1 MQAKPMPNNLQELQ
15 HKGEFAE
22 HVKKITA
29 QINAASDLDQI
40 LLDLHKDILGLF
52 DAEDLT
58 LFAFDQDKK
67 EIFFKVP
74 HVDNVEEVRI
84 SITEQSLA
92 GFCAKYLRPVNIADA
107 YSAAELQSIHPSLLH
122 DTTYDKRTGFK
133 TKQVLTY
140 PIVADNKYLMGVL
153 QLLNKKSGSRFT
165 RKDEESVAEIAK
177 ALGIAFFNL
186 RKATKKNP
194 TKFDHLV
201 GSGKMTQNDLENL
214 LAETRKGTSD
224 LESLLIE
231 KYKVPKLDI
240 GKSFAQFYKC
250 PYIEFSERTLV
261 DIELLKN
268 LNVDYL
274 RKNHWMPLKR
284 DRTAIEILT
293 DDPGDLD
300 RVQDIKRTFPGLNIR
315 FAVSLRRDI
324 AQFLASATGHSEAGG
339 GSGGRKLEENVSDI
353 LGELVTE
360 AQAEAMEDASAG
372 AGLDENDSA
381 IVRLA
386 NQIIADAFRQNASD
400 IHIEPYGEK
409 RETLVRFR
417 VDGDCFEYMK
427 IPQSYRRAIV
437 SRLKIMASLDI
448 AERRKPQD
456 GKIKFKLTETKEIEL
471 RVATI
476 PTSGYNEDV
485 VMRILAASEPLPLD
499 KMGFSDRNLK
509 GIKDISEKPYGIILC
524 VGPTG
529 SGKTTTLHSVLGN
542 INTPDIKIW
551 TAEDPVEITQ
561 YGLRQVQVQ
570 PKIGFTFANAMRAF
584 LRADPDVI
592 MVGEMRDKETADT
605 GIEAS
610 LTGHLVLSTLHTNS
624 AVETITRLL
633 DMGCDPFSFADAM
646 LGVLAQRLA
655 RRICKDCKE
664 QYVGTPEEYEELRQ
678 GYGVERWE
686 KLGIKQ
692 DNTFRL
698 PRGKGCET
706 CNRTGYKGR
715 VALHELLLG
724 SDNIK
729 RMIQQK
735 ARTEDMLHAAMDE
748 GMTTLVQ
755 DGIQKVLLGQTSY
768 KEVKAVAIK

>member
-1 MQAKPMPNNLQELQ
+1 MPQNLQELQ
-15 HKGEFAE
+15 QKVEYAE
-22 HVKKITA
+22 HVKRITT
-29 QINAASDLDQI
+29 QIHAANDFDQI
-40 LLDLHKDILGLF
+40 LLDLHKDILSLF
-52 DAEDLT
+52 DAQDLT
-58 LFAFDQDKK
+58 LFAFDADKK
-67 EIFFKVP
+67 EIFSKVP
-74 HVDNVEEVRI
+74 HVDRVEEVRI
-84 SITEQSLA
+84 PISEQSLA

-107 YSAAELQSIHPSLLH
+107 YNMAELQTIHPSLLH
-122 DTTYDKRTGFK
+122 DTAYDKRTGFK

-153 QLLNKKSGSRFT
+153 QLLNKKSGGRFT

-186 RKATKKNP
+186 RKASKKNP
-194 TKFDHLV
+194 TKFDYLV
-201 GSGKMTQNDLENL
+201 SNSRIAQNELDNAI
-214 LAETRKGTSD
+214 AESRKGISD
-224 LESLLIE
+224 LETILIE
-231 KYKVPKLDI
+231 KYKVQKLDI
-240 GKSFAQFYKC
+240 GKSLAQFYKC
-250 PYIEFSERTLV
+250 PYIEYSERTLV

-274 RKNHWMPLKR
+274 KKNHWMPLKR

-324 AQFLASATGHSEAGG
+324 AQFLVTSTGQGDV
-339 GSGGRKLEENVSDI
+339 GSRKLDENVSDI

-360 AQAEAMEDASAG
+360 AQAEAMEESASS
-372 AGLDENDSA
+372 GLDENDSA

-386 NQIIADAFRQNASD
+386 NQIIADAYRQNASD

-456 GKIKFKLTETKEIEL
+456 GKIKFKLTESKEIEL
-471 RVATI
+471 RVATL
-476 PTSGYNEDV
+476 PTAGYNEDV

-509 GIKDISEKPYGIILC
+509 ELKNISEKPYGIILC

-570 PKIGFTFANAMRAF
+570 PKIGFTFAAAMRAF

-624 AVETITRLL
+624 AVETVTRLL

-664 QYVGTPEEYEELRQ
+664 QYVGTPEEYAELKS
-678 GYGVERWE
+678 GYGEEHWD

-692 DNTFRL
+692 DSTFRL
-698 PRGKGCET
+698 SRGKGCET
-706 CNRTGYKGR
+706 CNRSGFKGR
-715 VALHELLLG
+715 VALHELLIG
-724 SDNIK
+724 SDQMK
-729 RMIQQK
+729 RLVQQK
-735 ARTEDMLHAAMDE
+735 ARTEDMLKTALAE

-755 DGIQKVLLGQTSY
+755 DGIQKVLQGHTTY

>member
-1 MQAKPMPNNLQELQ
+1 MQAKPIPQNMQELQ
-15 HKGEFAE
+15 QKVEFAE
-22 HVKKITA
+22 HIKRITN
-29 QINAASDLDQI
+29 QIHAASDLDQI

-58 LFAFDQDKK
+58 LFAFDSEKK
-67 EIFFKVP
+67 EIFSKVP
-74 HVDNVEEVRI
+74 HIDTVEEVRI

-92 GFCAKYLRPVNIADA
+92 GFCAKYLRPVNILDA
-107 YSAAELQSIHPSLLH
+107 YNIAELQGIHPSLIH
-122 DTTYDKRTGFK
+122 DTSYDKRTGFK

-153 QLLNKKSGSRFT
+153 QLLNKKSGGRFS

-186 RKATKKNP
+186 KKITKKNP
-194 TKFDHLV
+194 TKFDLLV
-201 GSGKMTQNDLENL
+201 ANNRITQNELDHAI
-214 LAETRKGTSD
+214 AESRKSVSSD
-224 LESLLIE
+224 LETILIE
-231 KYKVPKLDI
+231 KYKVPKIEI
-240 GKSFAQFYKC
+240 GKSLAQFHKC
-250 PYIEFSERTLV
+250 PYIEYSDRTLV
-261 DIELLKN
+261 DVELLRN
-268 LNVDYL
+268 LNIDYL
-274 RKNHWMPLKR
+274 KKNHWMPMKR

-300 RVQDIKRTFPGLNIR
+300 RVADIKRTFPGLNIR

-324 AQFLASATGHSEAGG
+324 VQFLNSATGLGDAGV
-339 GSGGRKLEENVSDI
+339 RKLDENVSDI
-353 LGELVTE
+353 LGELTSE
-360 AQAEAMEDASAG
+360 AQAEAIEEASASG
-372 AGLDENDSA
+372 GLDENDSA
-381 IVRLA
+381 IVRLG
-386 NQIIADAFRQNASD
+386 NQVIADAYRQGASD
-400 IHIEPYGEK
+400 IHIEPYGDK

-437 SRLKIMASLDI
+437 SRLKIMANLDI

-456 GKIKFKLTETKEIEL
+456 GKIKFKLGGDREIEL

-476 PTSGYNEDV
+476 PTAGYNEDI
-485 VMRILAASEPLPLD
+485 VMRILAASEPLPLE
-499 KMGFSDRNLK
+499 KMEFSERNLK
-509 GIKDISEKPYGIILC
+509 ILRAIAEKPYGIILC

-529 SGKTTTLHSVLGN
+529 SGKTTTLHSVLGF

-570 PKIGFTFANAMRAF
+570 PKIDFTFAAAMRAF

-592 MVGEMRDKETADT
+592 MVGEMRDKETADI

-624 AVETITRLL
+624 AVETVTRLL
-633 DMGCDPFSFADAM
+633 DMGCDSFSFADAM
-646 LGVLAQRLA
+646 LGVLAQRLS
-655 RRICKDCKE
+655 RRICKNCKE
-664 QYVGTPEEYEELRQ
+664 QYVGSREEYEELRQ
-678 GYGVERWE
+678 GFGPEYWD

-698 PRGKGCET
+698 CRGKGCET
-706 CNRTGYKGR
+706 CNRSGYKGR
-715 VALHELLLG
+715 IALHELLEG
-724 SDNIK
+724 TD
-729 RMIQQK
+729 RMKKLVQTK
-735 ARTEDMLHAAMDE
+735 ARTEEMLKVAMEE

-755 DGIQKVLLGQTSY
+755 DGIQKVLQGHTTY

>member
-1 MQAKPMPNNLQELQ
+1 MQANPIPQNLQELQ
-15 HKGEFAE
+15 QKVAFAE
-22 HVKKITA
+22 NVKRITE
-29 QINAASDLDQI
+29 QIHAASDLDHI
-40 LLDLHKDILGLF
+40 LLDLRKEVLGIF

-58 LFAFDQDKK
+58 IFAFDSEKK
-67 EIFFKVP
+67 EIFSKIP
-74 HVDNVEEVRI
+74 GIDSVEEFRI
-84 SITEQSLA
+84 PITEQSLA
-92 GFCAKYLRPVNIADA
+92 GFCAKYLRPVSIADA
-107 YSAAELQSIHPSLLH
+107 YNIAELQGVHPSLVH
-122 DTTYDKRTGFK
+122 DTSYDKRTGFK

-153 QLLNKKSGSRFT
+153 QLLNKKSGVRFT

-186 RKATKKNP
+186 RKVSKKAP
-194 TKFDHLV
+194 TKFDLLV
-201 GSGKMTQNDLENL
+201 TNNRISQNELDNAI
-214 LAETRKGTSD
+214 AESRKGLSD
-224 LESLLIE
+224 FESILIE

-240 GKSFAQFYKC
+240 GKSLAQFHKC
-250 PYIEFSERTLV
+250 PYIEYSDRTLV

-274 RKNHWMPLKR
+274 KKNHWMPLKR

-293 DDPGDLD
+293 DDPSDLD
-300 RVQDIKRTFPGLNIR
+300 RVADIKRTFPGLNIR
-315 FAVSLRRDI
+315 FAISLRRDI
-324 AQFLASATGHSEAGG
+324 AQFLGSATGQGDS
-339 GSGGRKLEENVSDI
+339 SSSNNRKLDENVSDI
-353 LGELVTE
+353 LGELVNE
-360 AQAEAMEDASAG
+360 AQEAMAEDSG
-372 AGLDENDSA
+372 GGLDENDNA

-386 NQIIADAFRQNASD
+386 NQIIADAYRQGASD
-400 IHIEPYGEK
+400 IHVEPYGEK

-456 GKIKFKLTETKEIEL
+456 GKIKFKLSDSKEIEL

-485 VMRILAASEPLPLD
+485 VMRLLAASEPLPLD
-499 KMGFSDRNLK
+499 KMGFSDRNLMGLK
-509 GIKDISEKPYGIILC
+509 EIAAKPYGIILC

-529 SGKTTTLHSVLGN
+529 SGKTTTLHSVLGF

-570 PKIGFTFANAMRAF
+570 PKIDFTFAAAMRAF

-592 MVGEMRDKETADT
+592 MVGEMRDKETADI

-610 LTGHLVLSTLHTNS
+610 LTGHLVMSTLHTNS

-646 LGVLAQRLA
+646 LGVLAQRLT

-664 QYVGTPEEYEELRQ
+664 QYVGTAIEYEEIRQ
-678 GYGVERWE
+678 GYGPEHWD
-686 KLGIKQ
+686 KLGIPQ

-698 PRGKGCET
+698 TRGKGCET

-724 SDNIK
+724 SNKIK
-729 RMIQQK
+729 HMIQTK
-735 ARTEDMLHAAMDE
+735 TRTEEMLQAAIAA
-748 GMTTLVQ
+748 GMTTLMQ
-755 DGIQKVLLGQTSY
+755 DGVQKTLLGHTTF

>member
-1 MQAKPMPNNLQELQ
+1 MLAKTPGASLPDQQ
-15 HKGEFAE
+15 QKAEFAE
-22 HVKKITA
+22 HVKRIKN
-29 QINAASDLDQI
+29 QIQTASDIDQI
-40 LLDLHKDILGLF
+40 LLDLHRDILSLF

-58 LFAFDQDKK
+58 LFAVDTEKK
-67 EIFFKVP
+67 EIFSKVP
-74 HVDNVEEVRI
+74 HLDTVQEVRI
-84 SITEQSLA
+84 PITEQSLA

-107 YSAAELQSIHPSLLH
+107 YNLVELSAVHPSLLH
-122 DTTYDKRTGFK
+122 DAAYDKKTGFK

-140 PIVADNKYLMGVL
+140 PIVADNKYLMGVI
-153 QLLNKKSGSRFT
+153 QLLNKKSGGRFT

-177 ALGIAFFNL
+177 ALGTAFHNL
-186 RKATKKNP
+186 RKISKKAP
-194 TKFDHLV
+194 SKFDYLV
-201 GSGKMTQNDLENL
+201 SNNKITQNDLDNAI
-214 LAETRKGTSD
+214 AESRKGTTD
-224 LESLLIE
+224 LENLLIE
-231 KYKVPKLDI
+231 KYKIVKADL
-240 GKSFAQFYKC
+240 GKSLAQYHKC
-250 PYIEFSERTLV
+250 PYIEFSDRTIV

-268 LNVDYL
+268 LNIDYL

-284 DRTAIEILT
+284 DRSAIEVLT

-315 FAVSLRRDI
+315 FAVSLRKDI
-324 AQFLASATGHSEAGG
+324 AQFLASSTGQPEATA
-339 GSGGRKLEENVSDI
+339 KLNENVSDI
-353 LGELVTE
+353 LGELVNESQLE
-360 AQAEAMEDASAG
+360 AQEEASS

-386 NQIIADAFRQNASD
+386 NQIIADAFRQGSSD

-409 RETLVRFR
+409 RDTLVRFR
-417 VDGDCFEYMK
+417 VDGNCFEYMK
-427 IPQSYRRAIV
+427 IPPSYRRAIV

-456 GKIKFKLTETKEIEL
+456 GKIKFKLGENKEIEL

-476 PTSGYNEDV
+476 PTAGYNEDV

-499 KMGFSDRNLK
+499 KMGFSERNLRELQN
-509 GIKDISEKPYGIILC
+509 IADKPYGIILC

-529 SGKTTTLHSVLGN
+529 SGKTTTLHSVLGS

-561 YGLRQVQVQ
+561 YGLRQVQVHA
-570 PKIGFTFANAMRAF
+570 KIGFTFAAAMRAF

-624 AVETITRLL
+624 AVETVTRLL
-633 DMGCDPFSFADAM
+633 DMGCDSFSFADAM

-664 QYVGTPEEYEELRQ
+664 AYPASQEEYDELRV
-678 GYGVERWE
+678 GYGPDYWD
-686 KLGIKQ
+686 KLGVKY
-692 DNTFRL
+692 DGNFRL
-698 PRGKGCET
+698 YRGKGCDA
-706 CNRTGYKGR
+706 CNRTGLKGR

-724 SDNIK
+724 TDHMK
-729 RMIQQK
+729 RLIQAK
-735 ARTEDMLHAAMDE
+735 AKTEEMLTLALSE

-755 DGIQKVLLGQTSY
+755 DGIEKVLKGQTTY

>member
-1 MQAKPMPNNLQELQ
+1 MQAKPLPQNVQDLQLKVEY
-15 HKGEFAE
+15 AE
-22 HVKKITA
+22 HVKRIA
-29 QINAASDLDQI
+29 SQIHAATDLDQI
-40 LLDLHKDILGLF
+40 LLDLHKDILSLF

-58 LFAFDQDKK
+58 LFAFDSDKK
-67 EIFFKVP
+67 EIFSKVP
-74 HVDNVEEVRI
+74 HVDTVEEVRI
-84 SITEQSLA
+84 PITEQSLA

-107 YSAAELQSIHPSLLH
+107 YNMAELQGIHPSLLH
-122 DTTYDKRTGFK
+122 DTSYDKRTGFK

-153 QLLNKKSGSRFT
+153 QLLNKKNGTRFT
-165 RKDEESVAEIAK
+165 RKDEECVAEIAK
-177 ALGIAFFNL
+177 ALGIAFYNL
-186 RKATKKNP
+186 RKTSKKNP
-194 TKFDHLV
+194 TKFDLLV
-201 GSGKMTQNDLENL
+201 SNNRISQNDLDNAI
-214 LAETRKGTSD
+214 AESRKGTND
-224 LESLLIE
+224 LESILIE
-231 KYKVPKLDI
+231 KYKVPKIDI
-240 GKSFAQFYKC
+240 GKSLAQFFKC
-250 PYIEFSERTLV
+250 PYIEYSERTLV

-274 RKNHWMPLKR
+274 KKNHWMPLKR

-324 AQFLASATGHSEAGG
+324 AQFLGSATGQSDT
-339 GSGGRKLEENVSDI
+339 GGRKLDENVSDI

-360 AQAEAMEDASAG
+360 AQAEAMEEGSG
-372 AGLDENDSA
+372 SGLDENDSA

-386 NQIIADAFRQNASD
+386 NQIIADAYRQNASD

-456 GKIKFKLTETKEIEL
+456 GKIKFKLTENKDIEL

-476 PTSGYNEDV
+476 PTAGYNEDV

-509 GIKDISEKPYGIILC
+509 ALKEISEKPYGIILC

-570 PKIGFTFANAMRAF
+570 PKINFTFAAAMRAF

-624 AVETITRLL
+624 AVETVTRLL

-655 RRICKDCKE
+655 RRVCKDCKE
-664 QYVGTPEEYEELRQ
+664 QYVGTPVEYEEIRQ
-678 GYGVERWE
+678 GYGPDYWD

-698 PRGKGCET
+698 SRGKGCEV
-706 CNRTGYKGR
+706 CNRTGFKGR

-724 SDNIK
+724 SDQIK

-735 ARTEDMLHAAMDE
+735 ARTEDMLHAALAE
-748 GMTTLVQ
+748 GMTTLMQ
-755 DGIQKVLLGQTSY
+755 DGIHKVLQGHTTF